1 MPSLA
6 KLRSRADEAVHDP
19 VFWTDL
25 IQLVKAVAAAVV
37 SWVLADRVLG
47 LPQAFLAP
55 WSSLLVVHATVYRTF
70 SRGAKQVAGA
80 VVGVVIAWLVGNFIG
95 SSAVGL
101 TLVLLAGLLVGQV
114 GWLRDEATTAATTGM
129 FVLTTGYSTHDWLL
143 VDRLLDTAVGI
154 VVGLAVNLMLWPP
167 LRDYTA
173 ARAID
178 GVDDG
183 VGDLLCRMAHGLRDG
198 CGEEVVE
205 EWVDRTRELDHDI
218 DHAWAMVR
226 QARES
231 SRLNPRRAAAAGV
244 RSTETYEAILRDNE
258 QAVAEARS
266 MARTLGIS
274 IKHVV
279 EWDGEFRARWL
290 ALLLEAGEAIGAP
303 DSARVAQVRVDLAR
317 LSEDLSS
324 ADLPGR
330 HWPEYGALIMNLRNV
345 VSAMDRVA
353 EQNPVVVPRYQRRRE
368 RRGRVRERLV
378 RARPLGSWTMPPR
391 RRR

>member
-1 MPSLA
+1 VPSLGM
-6 KLRSRADEAVHDP
+6 LRSRADDALRDP

-25 IQLVKAVAAAVV
+25 IQLIKAVVAAVV

-55 WSSLLVVHATVYRTF
+55 WSALLIVHTTVYRTF
-70 SRGAKQVAGA
+70 SHGAKQVAGA

-95 SSAVGL
+95 SNAVGL
-101 TLVLLAGLLVGQV
+101 TLVLFTGLVVGQV
-114 GWLRDEATTAATTGM
+114 GWLRDEATTAATTGL

-154 VVGLAVNLMLWPP
+154 VVGLAVNLLLWPP

-183 VGDLLCRMAHGLRDG
+183 VGDLLCRMAADLRAG
-198 CGEEVVE
+198 CGDEVVK
-205 EWVDRTRELDHDI
+205 EWVDRTRELDEDI
-218 DHAWAMVR
+218 EHSWAMVR
-226 QARES
+226 QAREGS
-231 SRLNPRRAAAAGV
+231 WYNPRRAAAGV
-244 RSTETYEAILRDNE
+244 RSSEIYESILRDNE

-274 IKHVV
+274 IERVV
-279 EWDGEFRARWL
+279 EWDQEFRDRWL

-303 DSARVAQVRVDLAR
+303 DSARVTQVRAELTRLA
-317 LSEDLSS
+317 EDLSS
-324 ADLPGR
+324 ADLPGH
-330 HWPEYGALIMNLRNV
+330 HWPEYGALITNLRNV
-345 VSAMDRVA
+345 VASMDRVA
-353 EQNPVVVPRYQRRRE
+353 EQNPVVLPRYRRRRQRRS
-368 RRGRVRERLV
+368 RVRDQLV
-378 RARPLGSWTMPPR
+378 RARPPGPWTGR
-391 RRR
+391 RRRRR